1 MAKVEIGD
9 GVVNFL
15 VNFLNLEE
23 VRRNFKNFFE
33 QRLYVIRHPLKA
45 IKMMKMLSSN
55 EVH

>member
-33 QRLYVIRHPLKA
+33 QRLYIIRHPLKA

>member
-1 MAKVEIGD
+1 MVKAENGD

-23 VRRNFKNFFE
+23 VRRNYMKFFE
-33 QRLYVIRHPLKA
+33 QRLHIIRHPLKA